1 MAADTVGHT
10 ASLMLPAVHGLPV
23 LSVVCCLFGVCVWRV
38 WCVCEHACMY
48 ACFCSGVSG
57 QFPSSGADEG
67 LYMVLSVLTFSY
79 LLRSHGQSSQHSDVL
94 VVF

>member
-10 ASLMLPAVHGLPV
+10 ASLMLPAVRGLPV
-23 LSVVCCLFGVCVWRV
+23 LSVVCGVCA
-38 WCVCEHACMY
+38 CMHAC
-48 ACFCSGVSG
+48 AFVVVSG

-79 LLRSHGQSSQHSDVL
+79 LLRSHGQTQHSDVL

>member
-1 MAADTVGHT
+1 M
-10 ASLMLPAVHGLPV
+10 
-23 LSVVCCLFGVCVWRV
+23 C
-38 WCVCEHACMY
+38 

-67 LYMVLSVLTFSY
+67 LYMVLSVLTVSY